1 MVEQV
6 HEGAVVVG
14 VHNGDVGVGL
24 PQAVNGRLELLVVV
38 LGEGVVAL
46 EAAPIVEVVAGAGH
60 GEEGEVARGAP
71 DREVPRDDDLRR
83 SKLNH
88 LLQV

>member
-6 HEGAVVVG
+6 HKGAVVVR

-24 PQAVNGRLELLVVV
+24 PQAVDGLLELLVVV

-46 EAAPIVEVVAGAGH
+46 EAAPIVEVAGVGH

-71 DREVPRDDDLRR
+71 DREVPRDDDLGR
-83 SKLNH
+83 S
-88 LLQV
+88 

>member
-6 HEGAVVVG
+6 HEGAVVVR
-14 VHNGDVGVGL
+14 VHNGGDVGVGL
-24 PQAVNGRLELLVVV
+24 PEAVDGRLEQLVVV

-46 EAAPIVEVVAGAGH
+46 EAAPIVEVAGARH

-71 DREVPRDDDLRR
+71 DREVPRDDDLGR
-83 SKLNH
+83 S
-88 LLQV
+88 